1 LLDSGADLRTG
12 AESDGDQ
19 PLHRAVKFRHMHVI
33 KLIMERCDPKL
44 RRKLLRTENML
55 GYTPLHLAAK
65 YGLDEIAELLMEFG
79 GNPDMSDERGYT
91 SKDLASIN
99 DHSLT
104 RAVLDDPET
113 ARAEAEVRRAEALR
127 HQNDANLL
135 EACKIGN
142 QAWAA
147 EVLSKGANLHQV
159 DEHGDT
165 PLHLSAQH
173 SHDELSQFLVSQGAD
188 PIAKNH
194 VSVNQN
200 GIKVLGSCS
209 LPSSVS
215 RVANA

>member
-1 LLDSGADLRTG
+1 MRTG

-19 PLHRAVKFRHMHVI
+19 PLHRAVKFRHMHII

-44 RRKLLRTENML
+44 RRKLLRAENKL
-55 GYTPLHLAAK
+55 GCTPLHLAAK

-91 SKDLASIN
+91 SKDLASLN

-113 ARAEAEVRRAEALR
+113 ARAEAEKRRAEALR
-127 HQNDANLL
+127 HENDMNLL

-173 SHDELSQFLVSQGAD
+173 AHDELSKFLVSQGAD
-188 PIAKNH
+188 PIARNH
-194 VSVNQN
+194 VRVRRETPIMHQFNQHH
-200 GIKVLGSCS
+200 S
-209 LPSSVS
+209 
-215 RVANA
+215 